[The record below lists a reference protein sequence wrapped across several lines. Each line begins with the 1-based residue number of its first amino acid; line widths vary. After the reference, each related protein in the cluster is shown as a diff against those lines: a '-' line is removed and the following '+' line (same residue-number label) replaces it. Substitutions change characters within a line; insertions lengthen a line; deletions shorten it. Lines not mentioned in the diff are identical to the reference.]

1 MLHNALLGL
10 ANVYNGLRETEYPN
24 TFNRDGIKSTNSFRD
39 NLLTKTR
46 TPRDNFEE
54 GIKHPEHATIPYD
67 NDNESNKLLKAGK
80 IAGNNN
86 ELLMEIKRNPKATIK
101 SPCQISS

>member
-1 MLHNALLGL
+1 MGMNKEHFHQFIIQVTGNHHCYTRAPCL

-54 GIKHPEHATIPYD
+54 GIKHPEHATYHMTTTMKVI
-67 NDNESNKLLKAGK
+67 N
-80 IAGNNN
+80 
-86 ELLMEIKRNPKATIK
+86 
-101 SPCQISS
+101 C